1 MPEKGLS
8 HDLRKVVGGPW
19 HERRQ
24 ERGSTMEAYR
34 HKVHYYETDQMGVVH
49 HSNYI
54 RWFEESRTDMMERF
68 GYGYDKAE
76 AHGIMI
82 PVLEVSCKYHAMVRY
97 GEEVFVTPRI
107 EQFNGVRMTLSYRV
121 TDAAT
126 GELRTTGESR
136 HCFVDGSFRP
146 VAVQK
151 VDRELYERFNA
162 MHQADAESG
171 GPLSAVGVR

>member
-1 MPEKGLS
+1 
-8 HDLRKVVGGPW
+8 
-19 HERRQ
+19 
-24 ERGSTMEAYR
+24 MEAYR

-82 PVLEVSCKYHAMVRY
+82 PVLEVSCRYHSMVRY
-97 GEEVFVTPRI
+97 GEEVLISPRI
-107 EQFNGVRMTLSYRV
+107 EQCNGVRMTLSYRV

-136 HCFVDGSFRP
+136 HCFVDATFRP
-146 VAVQK
+146 VALQK
-151 VDRELYERFNA
+151 ADRELFEKFKD
-162 MHQADAESG
+162 MEQADAATG
-171 GPLSAVGVR
+171 GPLPDAGVR